1 MTWVLLRS
9 INFQADEREQ
19 HVLIIIPLQNKPQAQ
34 TKEERKEWGN
44 NREKQNH
51 ISTAEDIL
59 C

>member
-51 ISTAEDIL
+51 IFSLI
-59 C
+59 